1 MPEPLFDPSHA
12 VTFDLAHGL
21 VHLEDAPSRVL
32 VPADALAALALEAS
46 AAARAAFAR
55 ALGAP
60 LGARA
65 ARRLGDTRGA
75 TVDHVV
81 DHLGGELAL
90 AGLGSLSIERWGRA
104 LLIVVDQSPLGGAEG
119 VLEAVLSAALGSAT
133 GREVRC
139 VRLMSDATRARFL
152 VASASTEAKAR
163 ALLAEGVSW
172 GEVLVKLH
180 EGGAS

>member
-32 VPADALAALALEAS
+32 VPADALAALAAVAS
-46 AAARAAFAR
+46 PDARAAFAS
-55 ALGAP
+55 ALGKP

-75 TVDHVV
+75 TVEQVV

-90 AGLGSLSIERWGRA
+90 AGLGSLSLERWGRA
-104 LLIVVDQSPLGGAEG
+104 LLIVVDHCPLPSAEDVLSG
-119 VLEAVLSAALGSAT
+119 VLAAALGAAT
-133 GREVRC
+133 GRDVRC
-139 VRLMSDATRARFL
+139 VRLMRDATRARFL
-152 VASASTEAKAR
+152 VASAASEQKAR
-163 ALLAEGVSW
+163 ALLGEGTTW
-172 GEVLVKLH
+172 GDVLVKLH
-180 EGGAS
+180 EGAAS